1 MVENIILA
9 RLKLAYEKKINKIH
23 INYSIKAVVFLK
35 ILKAEGFIY
44 SFKNLNNTITIVL
57 NHTNDIIPLLKI
69 KTFSKISKPYFIK
82 NKILVSKI
90 KKFKNEIFII
100 QTDKGIISNKQILNL
115 GIGGIL
121 IAVLS

>member
-1 MVENIILA
+1 
-9 RLKLAYEKKINKIH
+9 
-23 INYSIKAVVFLK
+23 VFLK